1 MIMQIAIIQP
11 SSASMPEAGA
21 AAPAVQP
28 TRAIATGAIG
38 YGRSRIP
45 PTALLMLAIIFVQ
58 LGGALA
64 TVLFSSIG
72 AIGTAFIST
81 FFSAAVVT
89 LLASVDIIPMG
100 GIGFH
105 AAIPVAW
112 RHRWLVLL
120 FGFTN
125 ALLTLAYYLALETL
139 PLGVVATIT
148 FLGPLGLAVATSRRP
163 VHFLWIGIAAL
174 GIVLLTPEVG
184 AALDPLGLFYATMAA
199 FAWAGFVPLSKRIGT
214 ALPGQAGLAFA
225 LWVGAAILLPL
236 AVVARKLFDAGPG
249 DIGAARRCTADN
261 TGIRRAAEDFSPNL
275 RHPDDIGTRRRCGGR
290 HGVPWPGRGSA
301 YVDRRRLRHAGRD
314 RRNAHRSFRWQIAQ
328 LYFSRPDGTGRG
340 RANPRVIL
348 SREPSIFGW
357 DRHTARD

>member
-249 DIGAARRCTADN
+249 DIGGALAVSLLGVVLPTILEFAALQRISPRTY
-261 TGIRRAAEDFSPNL
+261 GILMTLEPAAGAVVGMVCLGQVAGPRML
-275 RHPDDIGTRRRCGGR
+275 IAVACVMLAAIGVT
-290 HGVPWPGRGSA
+290 
-301 YVDRRRLRHAGRD
+301 LTE
-314 RRNAHRSFRWQIAQ
+314 RS
-328 LYFSRPDGTGRG
+328 DGK
-340 RANPRVIL
+340 
-348 SREPSIFGW
+348 
-357 DRHTARD
+357 